1 MPRNRPSSLSP
12 SLYLAAPSQAARFN
26 CAFINATLI
35 YGYRVAKGFFFF
47 SDFFCKYLNIFSLS
61 FAPSSTSTSFFFCF
75 SCSYSNCCL
84 ARCLYC
90 FSTQFVGRTPRAFCL
105 ILFGS
110 QLPQQQTQQ
119 QQQHA
124 TDQMRLQ
131 NCSLLLLLLVLV
143 LWLPKLLTLQRSQ
156 IADL

>member
-1 MPRNRPSSLSP
+1 MPRVRPSSHLP

-35 YGYRVAKGFFFF
+35 YGYRVAKGFFFLQRF
-47 SDFFCKYLNIFSLS
+47 LLQIFIHFFPLFCLCPF
-61 FAPSSTSTSFFFCF
+61 SSTSLFFCF

-90 FSTQFVGRTPRAFCL
+90 FSTQFVGRAPRAFCL

-110 QLPQQQTQQ
+110 QLPQQQTQQQHQ

-131 NCSLLLLLLVLV
+131 NCSLLLLLL
-143 LWLPKLLTLQRSQ
+143 LWLPKLLTLQRS
-156 IADL
+156 

>member
-1 MPRNRPSSLSP
+1 MPRVRPSSLLP

-47 SDFFCKYLNIFSLS
+47 SDFFCKYLYIFSLS
-61 FAPSSTSTSFFFCF
+61 FSSTSLFFCF

-90 FSTQFVGRTPRAFCL
+90 FSTQFVGRAPRAFCL

-119 QQQHA
+119 QHQQQQHA

-131 NCSLLLLLLVLV
+131 NCSLLLLL
-143 LWLPKLLTLQRSQ
+143 WLPKLLTLQRSQ
-156 IADL
+156 IADRMNNWYF